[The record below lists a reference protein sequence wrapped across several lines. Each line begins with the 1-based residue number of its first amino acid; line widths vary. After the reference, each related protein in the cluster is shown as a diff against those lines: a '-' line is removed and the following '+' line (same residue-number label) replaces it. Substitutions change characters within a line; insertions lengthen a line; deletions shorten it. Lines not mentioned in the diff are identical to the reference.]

1 MESALCPFPF
11 ETNVSC
17 KLVPYRDVSSLG
29 GGKMCF
35 VCARVCVLC
44 VWRLMP
50 PQKKEFFVCLQHET
64 GFMLSEIT
72 QPSVAPVA
80 RPR

>member
-1 MESALCPFPF
+1 
-11 ETNVSC
+11 
-17 KLVPYRDVSSLG
+17 
-29 GGKMCF
+29 MCF

-50 PQKKEFFVCLQHET
+50 PQKKEFFVCFQHET